1 MPTYIREAELIYR
14 RRKTPQDASE
24 PRPFTT
30 VRCSSDVAPIAR
42 GLIGQRLTESLIVFA
57 LDGKPKLVGFHEVAR
72 GSTTACP
79 VLPADVFRYPLIAG
93 AVSII
98 LAHNHPSGDVMPSQ
112 EDRVITRRIVEASVL
127 LGLRMLDHLIVS
139 DERFYSFLDAGE
151 LGDRS

>member
-24 PRPFTT
+24 PAFTT
-30 VRCSSDVAPIAR
+30 VRCSGDVAPIAR
-42 GLIGQRLTESLIVFA
+42 SLIGSRLTESLIVFA
-57 LDGKPKLVGFHEVAR
+57 LDGKNKLVGFHEVAR

-93 AVSII
+93 AVSFI
-98 LAHNHPSGDVMPSQ
+98 LAHNHPSGDVTPSH
-112 EDRVITRRIVEASVL
+112 EDRVITQRIVEASAL

-139 DERFYSFLDAGE
+139 DECFYSFLDAGE
-151 LGDRS
+151 IGSRS